1 MTVWTGLYSIANF
14 WYIVKK
20 KTINFC
26 HKVTLLNYHLIHI
39 GSLKVHPSGNS
50 VKVKF
55 DCQRFSHFVTVPD
68 CRSRSQESSR
78 ERNSEYGSKDNGNET
93 IFCVVLD
100 YALFQYILTTT
111 ISEDLQLRLLNYK
124 TVQQYQLCFTSLC
137 LFLLWLCVTGDRLC
151 SDASVFTWIT
161 NCLHAV

>member
-1 MTVWTGLYSIANF
+1 MTIWTGLYSIANF
-14 WYIVKK
+14 WYIFKK

-78 ERNSEYGSKDNGNET
+78 ERNSEHGSKDNGNET
-93 IFCVVLD
+93 VFCVVLD
-100 YALFQYILTTT
+100 YPLFQYILTTT
-111 ISEDLQLRLLNYK
+111 ISEDLQLRLHKLQNGA
-124 TVQQYQLCFTSLC
+124 TVSA
-137 LFLLWLCVTGDRLC
+137 LFYLTFYYDFV
-151 SDASVFTWIT
+151 
-161 NCLHAV
+161 

>member
-1 MTVWTGLYSIANF
+1 MFKRVVVETFINYYDRLNRALQHSQLLIYRQ
-14 WYIVKK
+14 KDL
-20 KTINFC
+20 TINFC

-55 DCQRFSHFVTVPD
+55 DCQRFCHFVTVPD

-111 ISEDLQLRLLNYK
+111 ISEDLQLRLHKLQNGA
-124 TVQQYQLCFTSLC
+124 TVSA
-137 LFLLWLCVTGDRLC
+137 LFYLTLP
-151 SDASVFTWIT
+151 VFTMT
-161 NCLHAV
+161 LCNRR

>member
-1 MTVWTGLYSIANF
+1 M
-14 WYIVKK
+14 
-20 KTINFC
+20 
-26 HKVTLLNYHLIHI
+26 
-39 GSLKVHPSGNS
+39 
-50 VKVKF
+50 KVKF

-111 ISEDLQLRLLNYK
+111 ISEDLQLRLHKLKNGA
-124 TVQQYQLCFTSLC
+124 TVSA
-137 LFLLWLCVTGDRLC
+137 LFYLTLP
-151 SDASVFTWIT
+151 VFTIT
-161 NCLHAV
+161 LCNRR

>member
-1 MTVWTGLYSIANF
+1 MVVETFINYYDRLNRALQHSQLLIYRQ
-14 WYIVKK
+14 KDL
-20 KTINFC
+20 TINFC

-55 DCQRFSHFVTVPD
+55 DGQRFSHFVTVPN

-111 ISEDLQLRLLNYK
+111 ISEDLQLRLHKLQNGA
-124 TVQQYQLCFTSLC
+124 TVSA
-137 LFLLWLCVTGDRLC
+137 LFYLTLP
-151 SDASVFTWIT
+151 VFTMT
-161 NCLHAV
+161 LCNRR

>member
-1 MTVWTGLYSIANF
+1 MFKRVVVETFINYYDRLNRALQYSQLLI
-14 WYIVKK
+14 YRQK

-78 ERNSEYGSKDNGNET
+78 ERNSEYGSKDNANET

-100 YALFQYILTTT
+100 YPLFQYILTTT
-111 ISEDLQLRLLNYK
+111 ISEDLQLRLHKLQNGA
-124 TVQQYQLCFTSLC
+124 TVSA
-137 LFLLWLCVTGDRLC
+137 LFYLTLP
-151 SDASVFTWIT
+151 VFTMT
-161 NCLHAV
+161 LCNRR

>member
-1 MTVWTGLYSIANF
+1 MFKRVVVETFINYYDRLNRALQYSQLLIYRQKENHQ
-14 WYIVKK
+14 
-20 KTINFC
+20 FC

-55 DCQRFSHFVTVPD
+55 DCLRFSHFVTVPD

-93 IFCVVLD
+93 ISCVVLD

-111 ISEDLQLRLLNYK
+111 ISEDLQLRLHKLQNGA
-124 TVQQYQLCFTSLC
+124 TVSA
-137 LFLLWLCVTGDRLC
+137 LFYLTLP
-151 SDASVFTWIT
+151 VFTMT
-161 NCLHAV
+161 LCNRR

>member
-1 MTVWTGLYSIANF
+1 MVVETFINYYDRLNRALQYSQLLI
-14 WYIVKK
+14 YRQK

-111 ISEDLQLRLLNYK
+111 ISEDLQLRLDKLQNGA
-124 TVQQYQLCFTSLC
+124 TVSALFYLTLPVFTMSLC
-137 LFLLWLCVTGDRLC
+137 NRR
-151 SDASVFTWIT
+151 
-161 NCLHAV
+161 